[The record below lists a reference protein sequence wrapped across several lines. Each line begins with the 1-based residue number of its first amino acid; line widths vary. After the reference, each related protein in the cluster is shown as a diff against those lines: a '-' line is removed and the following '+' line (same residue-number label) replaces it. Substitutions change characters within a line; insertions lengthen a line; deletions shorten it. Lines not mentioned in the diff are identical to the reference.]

1 MTDEARE
8 AALQQASDELGL
20 ASYYR
25 DCVKP
30 ILRAPREQWPSC
42 CAGNCEPCN
51 ALLVSVAERTLSLLG
66 R

>member
-8 AALQQASDELGL
+8 AALQRASDELGL
-20 ASYYR
+20 DGDYR

-42 CAGNCEPCN
+42 CGGNCEPCT